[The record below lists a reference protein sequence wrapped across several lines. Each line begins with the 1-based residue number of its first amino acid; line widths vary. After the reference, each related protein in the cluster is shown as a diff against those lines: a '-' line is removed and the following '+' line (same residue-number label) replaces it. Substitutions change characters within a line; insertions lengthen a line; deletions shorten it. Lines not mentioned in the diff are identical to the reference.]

1 MHNLYYWSLRHYKE
15 YPHFLFLKVICSAK
29 KWFKYIILIKSFI
42 KWKHSHEIVNMFY
55 DIQICKTEM
64 KMDFFMIFCP
74 CKNNIVFASLNIWEI
89 GFISFI
95 RNLKCVSFLPFVIL
109 VCRFDKYALWNIF
122 FKLWIW
128 NKNLHE
134 IEV

>member
-1 MHNLYYWSLRHYKE
+1 MKLEALQGIST
-15 YPHFLFLKVICSAK
+15 FLIS
-29 KWFKYIILIKSFI
+29 KS
-42 KWKHSHEIVNMFY
+42 NMFCKKMIQIY
-55 DIQICKTEM
+55 DPHHVLHRVETFRWNFNMFSDIQICKTEM
-64 KMDFFMIFCP
+64 KLDFFMIFCP

-95 RNLKCVSFLPFVIL
+95 RNLKCVSFLPFMIL
-109 VCRFDKYALWNIF
+109 VCRFDKYALWDIF